1 MSKRVSEK
9 EQISKNKKKEVDKYI
24 KRGREMARENG
35 GLSVIVLEFLVLAVV
50 SYFLISYY
58 KSDNV
63 TLDVIFTVYLSWVII
78 HLLTHYRIHFTYPL
92 LGTWF
97 RWYTADTL

>member
-1 MSKRVSEK
+1 
-9 EQISKNKKKEVDKYI
+9 
-24 KRGREMARENG
+24 MAKENG

-78 HLLTHYRIHFTYPL
+78 HLLTHIVFIYLHIARYL
-92 LGTWF
+92 VSLV
-97 RWYTADTL
+97 YC